1 MLSFIKANYK
11 TGDAIDI
18 TCSDGSVQGQIE
30 HVSSSYIVLRLA
42 NGNICGI
49 AAADVRSFTAASPVA
64 LMPTQVPA
72 TVMPEPEAEAAP
84 EAEQKAE
91 QKAVPQAAENAAP
104 AEAEEKSAEEK
115 PTAKRVEEYK
125 NVELFEV
132 PEKTRLEAPKAI
144 GFINLDAV
152 DRKRHS
158 YFNDKRRDNHTT
170 GSSLSETEQAY
181 ERSFATTEFVPAK
194 GQITYYNAD
203 RHYGFIH
210 DQKSGND
217 LYFYVNSVAD
227 PALYDQLRR
236 GTRVCYTIGRNKQ
249 GFTATCIHLPH
260 TVADLLQM
268 ADDNIGD
275 HKLQQAEGLIS
286 HVLEVAPNNADAK
299 ELLDQLHEATPA
311 PRFAPTEKG
320 GPALQYNPYATYA
333 AAKKAYLEKEYD
345 KAEELYK
352 KAIAAGEKVESCVK
366 DLVTLY
372 VSLYKQAEDEAEK
385 QSFLAK
391 AKDIMATH
399 GQTLPDNLT
408 TKQFL
413 ALNYYLPIQD
423 FEAFIK
429 TVDELMEDPSV
440 SGTLSRRVFFM
451 WQKGIALN
459 KMGRSEEALALA
471 DEGLA
476 LVPRYRQ
483 LQNLRNFILDPEP
496 EEQEAEAADA
506 AAEPAASAV
515 AEPAAANTTASAA
528 PAAAAADNAAEPA
541 APADDT
547 TGEEKSDEWWD
558 ELKKPGLI

>member
-64 LMPTQVPA
+64 LVPTKVPA
-72 TVMPEPEAEAAP
+72 TVMPESEAEAAP

-91 QKAVPQAAENAAP
+91 PQTAENTAAP
-104 AEAEEKSAEEK
+104 AEAEEK

-217 LYFYVNSVAD
+217 LYFYVNSVAE
-227 PALYDQLRR
+227 PALYDHLRR

-345 KAEELYK
+345 KAEDLYK

-496 EEQEAEAADA
+496 EEQEAEATDA
-506 AAEPAASAV
+506 AAEPAAANT
-515 AEPAAANTTASAA
+515 AEPAAAA
-528 PAAAAADNAAEPA
+528 NAAEPA